1 MCIIPNENQ
10 KKALAVWRND
20 ELQPHRCFFTTV
32 CFTSVKSHNF
42 YNLHIEKEKQI
53 FRSSDTDPQLDVTS
67 NIITI
72 ESFENNAK
80 IIHTFK
86 TNVHLM

>member
-20 ELQPHRCFFTTV
+20 ELQPHRCF
-32 CFTSVKSHNF
+32 SQPVKSHNF
-42 YNLHIEKEKQI
+42 YNLYIEKEKQI